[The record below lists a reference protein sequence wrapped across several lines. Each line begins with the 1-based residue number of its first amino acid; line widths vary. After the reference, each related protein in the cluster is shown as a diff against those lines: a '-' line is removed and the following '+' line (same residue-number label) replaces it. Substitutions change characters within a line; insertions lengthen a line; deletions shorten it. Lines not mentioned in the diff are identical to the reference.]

1 MREGWLGVLKHS
13 KVRFQEDVVSVREF
27 TGFVWRKGEFMG
39 KNIYGFQKY
48 QNSLG
53 CGLKQHGN

>member
-1 MREGWLGVLKHS
+1 MAGVLKHS
-13 KVRFQEDVVSVREF
+13 KVRFQEDVVLVREF